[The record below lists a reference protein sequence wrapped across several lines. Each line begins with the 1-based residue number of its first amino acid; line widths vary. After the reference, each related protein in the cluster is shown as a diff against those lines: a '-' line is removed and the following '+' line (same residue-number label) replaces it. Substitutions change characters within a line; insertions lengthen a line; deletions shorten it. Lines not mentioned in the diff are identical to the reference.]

1 MKKLTKSN
9 DKVLTGVLG
18 GFAEYFGADKALV
31 RIIGAALMMV
41 TGFFPG
47 VFLYIIAAVI
57 MPEKTDKDN
66 DERFADKRTHPHS
79 ADAACQR
86 VHPR

>member
-9 DKVLTGVLG
+9 DKVLTG
-18 GFAEYFGADKALV
+18 GADKALV

-66 DERFADKRTHPHS
+66 DDVIEGEFHEK
-79 ADAACQR
+79 
-86 VHPR
+86 

>member
-31 RIIGAALMMV
+31 RIIGAALMIV

-47 VFLYIIAAVI
+47 RSIPLYYCSSNNAR
-57 MPEKTDKDN
+57 K
-66 DERFADKRTHPHS
+66 KR
-79 ADAACQR
+79 QR
-86 VHPR
+86 

>member
-1 MKKLTKSN
+1 MKKLTKSD

-66 DERFADKRTHPHS
+66 DDVIEGEFHEK
-79 ADAACQR
+79 
-86 VHPR
+86 

>member
-31 RIIGAALMMV
+31 RISCAAWMIV
-41 TGFFPG
+41 TGFFSG
-47 VFLYIIAAVI
+47 VFLYIIAAGI
-57 MPEKTDKDN
+57 RPENTDKDN
-66 DERFADKRTHPHS
+66 DDVIEGEFHEK
-79 ADAACQR
+79 
-86 VHPR
+86 

>member
-31 RIIGAALMMV
+31 RIIGAALMD
-41 TGFFPG
+41 GNWILPRSIP
-47 VFLYIIAAVI
+47 LYYCSSNNAR
-57 MPEKTDKDN
+57 KN
-66 DERFADKRTHPHS
+66 R
-79 ADAACQR
+79 QR
-86 VHPR
+86 

>member
-1 MKKLTKSN
+1 MMVTLRC
-9 DKVLTGVLG
+9 
-18 GFAEYFGADKALV
+18 FAEYFGADKALV

-57 MPEKTDKDN
+57 MPEKIDKDN
-66 DERFADKRTHPHS
+66 DDVIEGEFHEK
-79 ADAACQR
+79 
-86 VHPR
+86 

>member
-18 GFAEYFGADKALV
+18 GLAEYFGADKTLV

-66 DERFADKRTHPHS
+66 DDVIEGEFHEK
-79 ADAACQR
+79 
-86 VHPR
+86 

>member
-31 RIIGAALMMV
+31 RIIGA
-41 TGFFPG
+41 

-66 DERFADKRTHPHS
+66 DDVIEGEFHEK
-79 ADAACQR
+79 
-86 VHPR
+86 